1 MRKLNSKFTTNFL
14 SEEGSFIKNKD
25 YFAFVELDN
34 YACYVVCDGI
44 DEDKELESAKIAVTS
59 IIEQFTE
66 RPTMS
71 KFLLRRYIK
80 KANEEIL
87 SSSKFT
93 RLKASITIAVTN
105 YNKVRYALVGNT
117 RFYLFKDGYLKLE
130 SKDQSLTQ
138 EMAEKGMI
146 PLDKMAKHKERNNLT
161 SFLGQSELAKPFVS
175 KKFKLKDGDVFVL
188 ATKGIWENCD
198 GKEMEDALEGA
209 KEPKEVVDRVED
221 LILSKQPKKLENYT
235 LAVTFAEK
243 CYVDPEKKKKIKKII
258 MIAIPILIAVT
269 ILIVTLLIMR
279 NKKLDDID
287 SMNDYKLS
295 AEKYITNENYEKA
308 NEEYK
313 NAIDLAKKHKLK
325 ENIKTLD
332 EDFKF
337 TDMVI
342 EADKDLKDKKYD
354 DALDKYMMALEESGD
369 VGSISRAYIEK
380 KIEIVKNCINV
391 SDMLVLADKQMEN
404 NDLDGAEK
412 TYLDAKKASND
423 SYLKD
428 ERQEALTKL
437 QEISDKKAQGK
448 ADEEA
453 KAAEDKK
460 AKEEEKAKADEGLS
474 KAIDSRKNGD
484 DKYVAG
490 DYVSARMYYTLAQQ
504 GFKEA
509 KEMGFVEE
517 MQEKIVLM
525 DKKIT
530 ETADL
535 KAEADR
541 YLEEA
546 NTRLASGDKESAK
559 VLYMLAKEKYTN
571 LGLTKEA
578 SEVDKKMSALGQG

>member
-1 MRKLNSKFTTNFL
+1 MRKLNSKFTTNFV

-59 IIEQFTE
+59 IMEQFTE

-71 KFLLRRYIK
+71 KFLLKRYIK
-80 KANEEIL
+80 KANEEL
-87 SSSKFT
+87 LASSKFT
-93 RLKASITIAVTN
+93 RLKVSMTIAVTN
-105 YNKVRYALVGNT
+105 YSKVRYALVGNT

-138 EMAEKGMI
+138 EMADKGMI
-146 PLDKMAKHKERNNLT
+146 SLDKMAKHKERNNLT
-161 SFLGQSELAKPFVS
+161 SFLGQSDLKDIFVS
-175 KKFKLKDGDVFVL
+175 KKFKLKDGDVFAL
-188 ATKGIWENCD
+188 CTKGIWENCD
-198 GKEMEDALEGA
+198 GKEIEDALEGA

-221 LILSKQPKKLENYT
+221 LILSRQPKDLENYT

-258 MIAIPILIAVT
+258 MIAIPILVAVT
-269 ILIVTLLIMR
+269 ILTVTLLVMR
-279 NKKLDDID
+279 KNKLNDID
-287 SMNDYKLS
+287 LMNNYKLS
-295 AEKYITNENYEKA
+295 AEKYIVNENYEKA
-308 NEEYK
+308 NGEYK
-313 NAIDLAKKHKLK
+313 SAIDIAKKRKLK
-325 ENIKTLD
+325 DDMAILD

-342 EADKDLKDKKYD
+342 EADKDLKDKKYS
-354 DALDKYMMALEESGD
+354 DALDKYLAALEDSGD
-369 VGSISRAYIEK
+369 VGSISKEYIEK

-391 SDMLVLADKQMEN
+391 SDYLVLADKQMEN

-412 TYLDAKKASND
+412 TYLEAKRLANN

-428 ERQEALTKL
+428 ERQEIMNKL
-437 QEISDKKAQGK
+437 QEISDKKAQNK
-448 ADEEA
+448 ADDDK
-453 KAAEDKK
+453 KAEEDKK
-460 AKEEEKAKADEGLS
+460 AKEEEKAKADEGLA
-474 KAIDSRKNGD
+474 KAIDQRKNGD

-504 GFKEA
+504 GFREA
-509 KEMGFVEE
+509 NEISFVEE
-517 MQEKIVLM
+517 MQQKIVLM
-525 DKKIT
+525 DKKIN

-535 KAEADR
+535 RGEADR

-559 VLYMLAKEKYTN
+559 VLYTLAKEKYTA
-571 LGLTKEA
+571 LGLSKEA
-578 SEVDKKMSALGQG
+578 EDVDSKIKQLG